1 MSSRT
6 VAILL
11 ILGVLMPP
19 VVAAAATRVAGP
31 FHAGWV
37 VILWAAFAIIA
48 PAWGL
53 LLARLAWREFGAGWG
68 YAAFLLGAGAMLST
82 VWTVGM
88 LGGWTK

>member
-1 MSSRT
+1 
-6 VAILL
+6 
-11 ILGVLMPP
+11 
-19 VVAAAATRVAGP
+19 
-31 FHAGWV
+31 